1 MKIKNKIITEDN
13 LNIINQVNKNIS
25 TKEKLKSEEVE
36 FFIKQKKKVLRAK
49 NPNKKNKHIA
59 NSYGNAMDNQI
70 VSEFDKILFKLKMR
84 EILGKRGK

>member
-1 MKIKNKIITEDN
+1 M
-13 LNIINQVNKNIS
+13 NIINQVNKNIS

-59 NSYGNAMDNQI
+59 NSYGNAMDN
-70 VSEFDKILFKLKMR
+70 
-84 EILGKRGK
+84 